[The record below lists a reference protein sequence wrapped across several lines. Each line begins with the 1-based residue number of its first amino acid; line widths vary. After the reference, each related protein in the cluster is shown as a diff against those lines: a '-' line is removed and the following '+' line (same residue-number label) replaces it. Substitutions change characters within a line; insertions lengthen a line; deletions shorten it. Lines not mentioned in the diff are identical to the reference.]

1 MKSNHL
7 YSGEIDEINLKFGH
21 WEQIKR
27 LNSRQMF
34 GL

>member
-1 MKSNHL
+1 MKSNRFRR
-7 YSGEIDEINLKFGH
+7 EIDEINLKFEH